1 MPKVI
6 ANLSEQIRSQ
16 ARELL
21 LSGGWESLTI
31 RTVAARCH
39 VAVGTVYNYYPAKDA
54 LIAAV
59 MLEDW
64 QSTLTRM
71 EAAAS
76 AANSASDG
84 IRAVFAQ
91 LCAFEAQYQAVWQQY
106 ATLNNPLPS
115 RQTYHAQLISQIAAV
130 LHPLLIRLQAADDP
144 VLPTFL
150 AETLLHLAPQ
160 GLAGYDCAAHL
171 ILRLITN

>member
-6 ANLSEQIRSQ
+6 ANLSEQILFE

-31 RTVAARCH
+31 RSVAARCH
-39 VAVGTVYNYYPAKDA
+39 VAVGTVYHYYPAKDA
-54 LIAAV
+54 LMAAV

-71 EAAAS
+71 EEAS
-76 AANSASDG
+76 AAADSAADG
-84 IRAVFAQ
+84 LRAVFAQ
-91 LCAFEAQYQAVWQQY
+91 LCAFEQQYQAIWQQY
-106 ATLNNPLPS
+106 ALRNNPLPS
-115 RQTYHAQLISQIAAV
+115 RQMYHKQLIAQMAGV
-130 LHPLLIRLQAADDP
+130 LRALLTSHHVADDP

-160 GLAGYDCAAHL
+160 GLDGYDRAAHL
-171 ILRLITN
+171 ILRLIAA

>member
-39 VAVGTVYNYYPAKDA
+39 VAVGTVYNYYSSKDA

-76 AANSASDG
+76 AADSTADG
-84 IRAVFAQ
+84 LRAVFAQ
-91 LCAFEAQYQAVWQQY
+91 LCAFEEQYQAVWQQY
-106 ATLNNPLPS
+106 AMLNNPLPS

-130 LHPLLIRLQAADDP
+130 LHPLLARSQAADDP
-144 VLPTFL
+144 VLPRFL

-160 GLAGYDCAAHL
+160 GMAGYDRAAHL

>member
-39 VAVGTVYNYYPAKDA
+39 VAVGTVYHYYPAKDA

-71 EAAAS
+71 ESAAS

-91 LCAFEAQYQAVWQQY
+91 LCAFEQQYQEIWQQY
-106 ATLNNPLPS
+106 ALQNNPLPS
-115 RQTYHAQLISQIAAV
+115 RQMYHEQLIAQMAGILRA
-130 LHPLLIRLQAADDP
+130 LLTNHSIADDP

-160 GLAGYDCAAHL
+160 GLDGYDRAAHL
-171 ILRLITN
+171 ILRLIAA

>member
-6 ANLSEQIRSQ
+6 ANLSEQILFE

-31 RTVAARCH
+31 RSVAARCH
-39 VAVGTVYNYYPAKDA
+39 VVVGTVYHYYPAKDA

-71 EAAAS
+71 EKASTAADS
-76 AANSASDG
+76 AADG
-84 IRAVFAQ
+84 LRAVFAQ
-91 LCAFEAQYQAVWQQY
+91 LCAFEQQYQAIWQQY
-106 ATLNNPLPS
+106 ALRNNPLPS
-115 RQTYHAQLISQIAAV
+115 QQMYHEQLIAQMAGI
-130 LHPLLIRLQAADDP
+130 LCTLLTNHHVADDP

-160 GLAGYDCAAHL
+160 GMDGYDRAAHL
-171 ILRLITN
+171 ILRLIAA